1 MAWEVEANIEALYY
15 VRMRRVSARTVADI
29 FAGSCMEPSIA
40 HSLYLALRG
49 DRSVFAYSGAFHDEH
64 TGRLIALGEAAAEG
78 GEGRG
83 AARGRLAF
91 IMVEAY
97 QNIIRHRAV
106 LPPQVERGEG
116 RSLFLLRCG
125 TDGQQVVVAV
135 NPVRKSDVMG
145 LRTSLHR
152 LHGMDPSQLK
162 TLFLSG
168 LQSTPD
174 QPRRG
179 AGLGL
184 IEMARR
190 SGSDLGYTLRGL
202 GTDHE
207 LFILAVRMGT
217 ERPYDGVLAEAAA
230 LHGTVVQQDL
240 LLLHIGER
248 PVPVQEAVLRMVEE
262 DVDER
267 TERAGL
273 RGRAYLAANGALTT
287 SDGDTDRRI
296 CALTQEGEHNSLT
309 VGRVMGVASA
319 RVFAERV
326 RAVNAFDRSE
336 LDRRYRNVLL
346 KRGGE
351 ESADLLDLAR
361 LSVEPLETGVFSEG
375 MAMGEALVLVRAVF

>member
-1 MAWEVEANIEALYY
+1 MSLSIGVQRCPLVGVARSPRYRYGYI
-15 VRMRRVSARTVADI
+15 RRIR
-29 FAGSCMEPSIA
+29 MEPRVA
-40 HSLYLALRG
+40 HSLYLALRD

-78 GEGRG
+78 VDGRG
-83 AARGRLAF
+83 TARGRLAF

-97 QNIIRHRAV
+97 QNILRHRAV

-125 TDGQQVVVAV
+125 IDGQQVVVAV
-135 NPVRKSDVMG
+135 NPVKKSDVVG
-145 LRTSLHR
+145 LRSSLHR

-162 TLFLSG
+162 NLFLSG
-168 LQSTPD
+168 LQTTSD

-202 GTDHE
+202 GPDHE
-207 LFILAVRMGT
+207 LFILAVRVGT
-217 ERPYDGVLAEAAA
+217 DRAYEGVLTEAAA

-267 TERAGL
+267 PERAGL
-273 RGRAYLAANGALTT
+273 RGRAYLAANGAL
-287 SDGDTDRRI
+287 SSGEGDTGRRI
-296 CALTQEGEHNSLT
+296 CALTREGEHNSLA
-309 VGRVMGVASA
+309 VGKVMDDRSA
-319 RVFAERV
+319 IAMAEHV
-326 RAVNAFDRSE
+326 GAMNACDRSE

-346 KRGGE
+346 KRGNTA

-361 LSVEPLETGVFSEG
+361 LSVEPLEIGMFPMEG
-375 MAMGEALVLVRAVF
+375 EEGRTLFVVRAVF

>member
-1 MAWEVEANIEALYY
+1 
-15 VRMRRVSARTVADI
+15 
-29 FAGSCMEPSIA
+29 MEPRIA
-40 HSLYLALRG
+40 HSLYQALRG

-64 TGRLIALGEAAAEG
+64 TARLIALGEAAAEG
-78 GEGRG
+78 DGRG
-83 AARGRLAF
+83 TMRGRLAF

-97 QNIIRHRAV
+97 QNILRHRAA

-145 LRTSLHR
+145 LRSTLHR

-162 TLFLSG
+162 NLFLTG
-168 LQSTPD
+168 LQRAAD

-202 GTDHE
+202 GEDHD
-207 LFILAVRMGT
+207 LFILAVRLGT
-217 ERPYDGVLAEAAA
+217 ERAYDTVLSEAAA

-267 TERAGL
+267 TDRAGI
-273 RGRAYLAANGALTT
+273 RGRAYLAANGCLSSGEA
-287 SDGDTDRRI
+287 DTGRRI
-296 CALTQEGEHNSLT
+296 CALTREGEHNSLA
-309 VGRVMGVASA
+309 VGRVMDERSA
-319 RVFAERV
+319 NGLADRI
-326 RAVNAFDRSE
+326 RAVNACDRSE
-336 LDRRYRNVLL
+336 LDRRYRNALL
-346 KRGGE
+346 KRGSAGE
-351 ESADLLDLAR
+351 DADLLDLAR
-361 LSVEPLETGVFSEG
+361 ISVEPLEAHVFPMDAGS
-375 MAMGEALVLVRAVF
+375 GEALFLVRAVF

>member
-1 MAWEVEANIEALYY
+1 
-15 VRMRRVSARTVADI
+15 
-29 FAGSCMEPSIA
+29 MEPRIA
-40 HSLYLALRG
+40 HSLYQALRG

-64 TGRLIALGEAAAEG
+64 TARLIALGEAAAEG
-78 GEGRG
+78 GDGRG
-83 AARGRLAF
+83 TSRGRLAF

-116 RSLFLLRCG
+116 RSMFLLRCG
-125 TDGQQVVVAV
+125 ADSQQVVVAV
-135 NPVRKSDVMG
+135 NPVKKSDVTG
-145 LRTSLHR
+145 LRSTLHR
-152 LHGMDPSQLK
+152 LHGMDPAQLK
-162 TLFLSG
+162 NLFLSG
-168 LQSTPD
+168 LQNTAD

-202 GTDHE
+202 GEDHE
-207 LFILAVRMGT
+207 LFILAVRLGT
-217 ERPYDGVLAEAAA
+217 ERTYDSVLTEAAA

-267 TERAGL
+267 AERAGL
-273 RGRAYLAANGALTT
+273 RGRAYLAANGAL
-287 SDGDTDRRI
+287 SSEEGDTGRRI
-296 CALTQEGEHNSLT
+296 CALTRDGEHNSLA
-309 VGRVMGVASA
+309 VGRVMDERSA
-319 RVFAERV
+319 NAMADRV
-326 RAVNAFDRSE
+326 RAVNACDRSE

-346 KRGGE
+346 KRGNSD

-361 LSVEPLETGVFSEG
+361 LSVEPLEVGVFPAEEG
-375 MAMGEALVLVRAVF
+375 VGEKLVVVRAVF